1 MTRDSNGAQKEK
13 RGMFLRLER
22 VSRDKVKPRKKIF
35 FCLKRALFIFCK
47 YEKKIVRL
55 FRWPVQCRV
64 AVVASQPGTRSTY
77 CAVLCLAR
85 DGQGWRSC
93 VIVSLIINRPCRGR
107 QRRRGGAG
115 RDPSTA
121 VYSSVEVAVSC
132 HGGVHVLAEYE
143 SSRPDSRASSPDVC
157 INVSLPVV
165 SKVARWPC
173 CFCGPLYLPVPGRH
187 VAMSRQKWQK

>member
-107 QRRRGGAG
+107 QRRRGGQVET
-115 RDPSTA
+115 RPQLCTPVLKLLWVVTVEYMCWRST
-121 VYSSVEVAVSC
+121 
-132 HGGVHVLAEYE
+132 
-143 SSRPDSRASSPDVC
+143 SRVVQTLEP
-157 INVSLPVV
+157 LPLTCV
-165 SKVARWPC
+165 
-173 CFCGPLYLPVPGRH
+173 
-187 VAMSRQKWQK
+187 